1 MLRCIIWF
9 VCKKTLLLISATT
22 LIYNEYF
29 GIFYNILLDAW
40 NTLEYSIPRIFYS
53 ILGIFQDKI
62 LKSNSLKCLP
72 YSIMNTLEYSSVS
85 LEYSKASLDIKIL
98 KSLSLY
104 CLIIER
110 ETYTDS

>member
-1 MLRCIIWF
+1 MPS
-9 VCKKTLLLISATT
+9 LL
-22 LIYNEYF
+22 YNEYSR
-29 GIFYNILLDAW
+29 IFFNILLDAW
-40 NTLEYSIPRIFYS
+40 NTLEYS
-53 ILGIFQDKI
+53 
-62 LKSNSLKCLP
+62 
-72 YSIMNTLEYSSVS
+72 TVS